1 MLTCPGKQC
10 RGRMASAGSQSP
22 GSHSPHC
29 TMVPHWE
36 AAFSKIINSVVW
48 KYYQSMV
55 KVPSKSAERE
65 ASLLLWMVPEHCTK
79 ASTASTGHSKELGS
93 IATTSSSQCP
103 PDGCHPSVASA
114 ISIPRT
120 EPVASSEMLLPA
132 DDHHENGHPVSYQ
145 IRPPC
150 CRETLR
156 NMT

>member
-1 MLTCPGKQC
+1 
-10 RGRMASAGSQSP
+10 MASAGSQSP
-22 GSHSPHC
+22 GSRSLHC

-48 KYYQSMV
+48 KYYQSMA

-65 ASLLLWMVPEHCTK
+65 ASLLLWMVLEHCTK

-93 IATTSSSQCP
+93 IATAT
-103 PDGCHPSVASA
+103 GCHPSVASA
-114 ISIPRT
+114 VSTPRT

-145 IRPPC
+145 I
-150 CRETLR
+150 
-156 NMT
+156 